1 MEAGGGGN
9 SSLIQGC
16 VHLFVEDLAPLGA
29 RLAGCGWG
37 DGGMGR
43 AVRVGVEGGGA
54 EGSTEGVS
62 GEGASWVAVA
72 GAVGVRVVVG
82 VEV

>member
-1 MEAGGGGN
+1 MP
-9 SSLIQGC
+9 SLYSPM
-16 VHLFVEDLAPLGA
+16 V
-29 RLAGCGWG
+29 RRWG
-37 DGGMGR
+37 
-43 AVRVGVEGGGA
+43 GVEGGGA